1 MKSRFKNIA
10 LALFCSAALL
20 VSGIAP
26 GTVTVAHASGTE
38 VTAAKTSMD
47 KLRDFFAKEQADL
60 KGAFAGAMG
69 SAVNDENWL
78 EGVLLGSMLNQDIE
92 YYNQPTK
99 IFDKVNSAYKGTSS
113 STSEPNCIYSYEGGD
128 DYSTTSNY
136 QIYTDMSDKSTNTYN
151 YQWYNPITQ
160 NYNYTDYFLY
170 DYDYNTY
177 YYQTTTNN
185 YQYDYYYID
194 NSTYVTYYI
203 LETNM
208 QTQEESEY
216 QYDVYYKLPDG
227 RNSFNLTKDDVWG
240 TYFIYDVMK
249 YDSVPE
255 DDGTTLGLWHFDGN
269 LNDSSYW
276 NNSSGISQNLDYTN
290 SFFGQGKVMG
300 TTSSSNVQLFLDKVN
315 FDFSEPYTLEWLE
328 YIPSNE
334 VNVTDTGTY
343 YYQYDHLVAHYG
355 YLANISISERFLY
368 FALCFDG
375 DVVTLYVNGVNVPF
389 EYYYDDD
396 LSQYASDYQDGYNYI
411 SDYVLG
417 FGFNKLEKYLNFAPM
432 LFLYRH
438 IVDFRESNEKYE
450 YVDGYKYKNFHDYY
464 YSTLHYNTVIDE
476 MRLSKGV
483 LYTHNYIPSA
493 EPFTTNNVF
502 VLPEEVKENNILLY
516 SNYDITDF
524 RIGGARQTYPSNGS
538 VFVNLEN
545 DIVTS
550 VQQYQVNQWVE
561 VDARVYVDGSTE
573 SLKGYD
579 MSEFK
584 LVESSSPGVDSGD
597 DDPGDSSGDDS
608 GSSGSGGLDDDSG
621 GGGGVQ
627 AVLDAITGF
636 FDTIF
641 GIIGTLVSMVTSLLD
656 SIFDTLK
663 LFEDFSSGFSD
674 FLGATFS
681 FIPFEVWSCI
691 GAGITLVIL
700 AAVIK
705 LLRG

>member
-1 MKSRFKNIA
+1 MKTRFKNIA

-69 SAVNDENWL
+69 SAVNDENWF

-203 LETNM
+203 LETNT
-208 QTQEESEY
+208 QTQEENEY

-276 NNSSGISQNLDYTN
+276 NNSTGFCDYMGYSN
-290 SFFGQGKVMG
+290 GLFGQSKVVAVDALQNNCLRL
-300 TTSSSNVQLFLDKVN
+300 TNCN
-315 FDFSEPYTLEWLE
+315 FDNTQPYTFEWIE
-328 YIPSNE
+328 YHP
-334 VNVTDTGTY
+334 TLKDDY
-343 YYQYDHLVAHYG
+343 YSDYQYSFYKDWYIFPGG
-355 YLANISISERFLY
+355 YYAEKSINNCFVY
-368 FALCFDG
+368 YCVTFDG
-375 DVVTLYVNGVNVPF
+375 SNYNFFVNGVKKNLICYF
-389 EYYYDDD
+389 DSSNDITEYSYSSICGFTLANNAIWFDHSYDK
-396 LSQYASDYQDGYNYI
+396 YAHYEHTHDGVTTNY
-411 SDYVLG
+411 
-417 FGFNKLEKYLNFAPM
+417 
-432 LFLYRH
+432 
-438 IVDFRESNEKYE
+438 
-450 YVDGYKYKNFHDYY
+450 DYY
-464 YSTLHYNTVIDE
+464 AVPHFCSLIDE

-483 LYTHNYIPSA
+483 LYTDNYIPSA

-516 SNYDITDF
+516 SNYDIPDF

-561 VDARVYVDGSTE
+561 VEARVYVDGSTE

-579 MSEFK
+579 MAEFK

-597 DDPGDSSGDDS
+597 DDPGDSSGGDS
-608 GSSGSGGLDDDSG
+608 SSSGSGGLDDDS

-691 GAGITLVIL
+691 GAGITLIIL

>member
-1 MKSRFKNIA
+1 MKTCFKNIV

-47 KLRDFFAKEQADL
+47 KLRDFFSKEQADL

-69 SAVNDENWL
+69 SAVNDENWF

-203 LETNM
+203 LETNT
-208 QTQEESEY
+208 QTQEENEY

-276 NNSSGISQNLDYTN
+276 NNPSGISENLQFSGGFY
-290 SFFGQGKVMG
+290 SQGKFIGEKSVCLYL
-300 TTSSSNVQLFLDKVN
+300 TNTN
-315 FDFSEPYTLEWLE
+315 FDPTQPYTLEWIE
-328 YIPSNE
+328 YIPSPP
-334 VNVTDTGTY
+334 DDGY
-343 YYQYDHLVAHYG
+343 YYTADFLVNNAKFYQSVDYDTYNH
-355 YLANISISERFLY
+355 
-368 FALCFDG
+368 FALTFDG
-375 DVVTLYVNGVNVPF
+375 NSYNLFHNGVKK
-389 EYYYDDD
+389 
-396 LSQYASDYQDGYNYI
+396 LLMSS
-411 SDYVLG
+411 
-417 FGFNKLEKYLNFAPM
+417 GFNVSSVCGFYIYESFINIIPGLVLDGNNF
-432 LFLYRH
+432 YRH
-438 IVDFRESNEKYE
+438 LYHTNCI
-450 YVDGYKYKNFHDYY
+450 
-464 YSTLHYNTVIDE
+464 IDE

-483 LYTHNYIPSA
+483 LYTKNYNVSA

-516 SNYDITDF
+516 SNYDIPDF

-561 VDARVYVDGSTE
+561 VEARVYVDGSTE

-579 MSEFK
+579 MAEFK

-597 DDPGDSSGDDS
+597 DSGDDDPGDSSGGDS
-608 GSSGSGGLDDDSG
+608 GSSGSGGLDDDS